1 MNARRALFLANR
13 CATGIRKA
21 VCGLL
26 FRSPSCGSVDGK
38 PRFSTDFEP
47 DFVRCKDPRGYA
59 KSTIRPI
66 DFVVLRLGE
75 IGPARR

>member
-1 MNARRALFLANR
+1 M
-13 CATGIRKA
+13 IRKA
-21 VCGLL
+21 VSGLL
-26 FRSPSCGSVDGK
+26 FRSPAGGSVEAQ

-59 KSTIRPI
+59 KSKIRPI

-75 IGPARR
+75 VGPDRR